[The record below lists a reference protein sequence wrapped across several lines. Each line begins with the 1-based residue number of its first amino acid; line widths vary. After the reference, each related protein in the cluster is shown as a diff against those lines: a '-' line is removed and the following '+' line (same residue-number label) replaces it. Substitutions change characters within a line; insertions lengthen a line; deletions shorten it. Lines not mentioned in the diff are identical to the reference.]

1 MTKKNKSKTETK
13 IYVETFIP
21 DAISRIMETY
31 NEFMKAENV
40 SDLMMKD
47 TEKVKEF
54 IDFHKAVKAALSN
67 IEGLLKFYKW
77 VEENEDVI
85 GTDDEDIRIKIK
97 KAQDNIVTDLSK
109 IRLAQK
115 LS

>member
-1 MTKKNKSKTETK
+1 MTEKITSKQETK
-13 IYVETFIP
+13 IYVESFIP

-40 SDLMMKD
+40 SELMMKE

-54 IDFHKAVKAALSN
+54 VEFHKAVKAALSN

-77 VEENEDVI
+77 VEENEDLI
-85 GTDDEDIRIKIK
+85 GSDDEDIRLKIK

-109 IRLAQK
+109 IRLK
-115 LS
+115 TGKS